1 MAKFKFSER
10 SLKNLELVH
19 PDLSRLMKESI
30 EVSTIDFGILEGLRS
45 PERQQEV
52 IAQGQSWTT
61 NSRHLTGH
69 AVDIGVFVDNR
80 LNWDYAHY
88 EELFKIILPQSL
100 RLKIPVTWGGKWPEK
115 DGGHYELTWAA
126 YPLK

>member
-10 SLKNLELVH
+10 SLKNLEHVH

-30 EVSTIDFGILEGLRS
+30 AISDIDFGILEGLRS
-45 PERQQEV
+45 PERQQDV
-52 IAQGQSWTT
+52 IAKGKSWTT

-69 AVDIGVFVDNR
+69 AVDVGVFLDNR
-80 LNWDYAHY
+80 LTWDYPYY
-88 EELFKIILPQSL
+88 EKLFNIIMPQSV
-100 RLKIPVTWGGKWPEK
+100 RLKIPVSWGGNWPEQ
-115 DGGHYELTWAA
+115 DGGHYELTWKA